1 MCLAVLN
8 QPFLTFGDGA
18 QIQEMFN
25 KHNKILEVHILM
37 GKPVSVEKVGQQ
49 KFIQGSYAIDFAV
62 VFLWLMV
69 GDQTVIHIKAH
80 DRFSVISS
88 VLWSLNTVI
97 KDSWEL

>member
-8 QPFLTFGDGA
+8 QPFRT
-18 QIQEMFN
+18 

-37 GKPVSVEKVGQQ
+37 GKPISVEKAGQQ
-49 KFIQGSYAIDFAV
+49 KFIPGSYAIDFTV
-62 VFLWLMV
+62 VLLWLMV
-69 GDQTVIHIKAH
+69 GDQMVIHIKAH

-97 KDSWEL
+97 KDSWEF